1 MFTVQEL
8 QRTTFGDDEDYEDTK
23 EEISTVVDQVSET
36 IEKNLDEDLL
46 ARLDRGEY
54 PRVAS
59 ALRCWPSLLSWRSIW
74 PYWNY
79 NMYYGGRSWIRPINR
94 GNGGN
99 KDMLDQ
105 ILEDF
110 RADLEARLKK
120 ARRENQPLSEA
131 EIDDALQSL
140 KQDLSVVARRT
151 QRREERHEEQE
162 TSRGRRAGRA
172 GKEA

>member
-1 MFTVQEL
+1 MQKHRDLANDLDRLLASSTMFTVQEL

-99 KDMLDQ
+99 KA
-105 ILEDF
+105 I
-110 RADLEARLKK
+110 
-120 ARRENQPLSEA
+120 ARRASGSA
-131 EIDDALQSL
+131 
-140 KQDLSVVARRT
+140 ARYGEYLEWEPAT
-151 QRREERHEEQE
+151 Y
-162 TSRGRRAGRA
+162 SRRAVPRSAARSAPLMAPLVGA
-172 GKEA
+172 ISVSPHKHAPD